1 MSQYSNIHSTN
12 VHNIHVEKLKNNF
25 SNIISLKTEIA
36 KTKSLV
42 AEKLQHLKNIYG
54 ELLKTN
60 GKKIFLFCLDSFY
73 FQYKT
78 FAIEMDNID
87 RFRVLMNNRMY
98 CDYYKLYNIILSSIK
113 ENTEIILDDSEMKS
127 FPPYKDLEPFQEY
140 KIDDIRDIHDNI
152 LILINKLHT
161 QSSSKK
167 YNIDHYN
174 EKHRIGFSISNF
186 INTLEYENRLM
197 NEQISLYINYLSFF
211 HISQKKQIQRLFLRI
226 NEFHKEV
233 NDNINVNQTFS
244 IDDIQE
250 EQKLN
255 RFFITGE
262 EVAIENILEDSELL
276 IKSGEN
282 IMDRIDNI
290 IQFKE
295 GVESAA
301 AAHEPEEVNDI
312 LANILLPTDTNL

>member
-1 MSQYSNIHSTN
+1 MSSSNIHN
-12 VHNIHVEKLKNNF
+12 MHIEKLKNNF
-25 SNIISLKTEIA
+25 DNIISLKTEIA
-36 KTKSLV
+36 RTKIQVS
-42 AEKLQHLKNIYG
+42 EKLQHLKDIYG
-54 ELLKTN
+54 ELLKSN
-60 GKKIFLFCLDSFY
+60 SKKIFLFCLDSFY

-98 CDYYKLYNIILSSIK
+98 CDYYKLYNIVVNTIK
-113 ENTEIILDDSEMKS
+113 ENSEITLAENEVKT

-140 KIDDIRDIHDNI
+140 KIEDIKDIHENI
-152 LILINKLHT
+152 LMLINKLHSF
-161 QSSSKK
+161 SSSKK

-186 INTLEYENRLM
+186 INTLEYENRLT

-211 HISQKKQIQRLFLRI
+211 HISQKKQVQRLFSRI
-226 NEFHKEV
+226 NDFYKEI

-250 EQKLN
+250 EHKLN
-255 RFFITGE
+255 RFFVTTQD
-262 EVAIENILEDSELL
+262 VAIENILEDSELL
-276 IKSGEN
+276 IRSSESVIG
-282 IMDRIDNI
+282 RIENI

-295 GVESAA
+295 NNDNDTQE
-301 AAHEPEEVNDI
+301 EPQEVADVLQN
-312 LANILLPTDTNL
+312 P